1 MPRLKEGVSAV
12 YGIEAAVIV
21 LACTVSLVLL
31 WSAPWWMRLLNS
43 LVSRFAGQ
51 LDRVDEVTDEDLHVF
66 PKEEK

>member
-1 MPRLKEGVSAV
+1 MEGVSAV

-21 LACTVSLVLL
+21 SACVVSLALL
-31 WSAPWWMRLLNS
+31 WSAPWWMHLLNG
-43 LVSRFAGQ
+43 LVSRLSGQ